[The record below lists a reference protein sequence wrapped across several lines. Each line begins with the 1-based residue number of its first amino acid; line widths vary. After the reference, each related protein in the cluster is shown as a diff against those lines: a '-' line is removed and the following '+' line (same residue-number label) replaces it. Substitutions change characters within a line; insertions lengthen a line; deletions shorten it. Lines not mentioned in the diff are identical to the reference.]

1 MKRKHMCI
9 IRSAKCQREQ
19 RGPCKW
25 WPWPCI
31 LFPFT
36 GRGRSH
42 LRGGVSWPAHL
53 PTCLTSLMGS
63 QAVQTG
69 EGFFRKKKAAAT
81 AVAAAVGDPVLLA
94 GQRSFQTFRI
104 L

>member
-1 MKRKHMCI
+1 
-9 IRSAKCQREQ
+9 
-19 RGPCKW
+19 
-25 WPWPCI
+25 
-31 LFPFT
+31 
-36 GRGRSH
+36 
-42 LRGGVSWPAHL
+42 
-53 PTCLTSLMGS
+53 MGS